1 MAKHPFFKTLEV
13 LGPEHEFSLVDEKL
27 QPLPIVDKVIKEL
40 HGRIVNYVDLGSFTF
55 GKELQAHVAEFK
67 ASEPFDSSKVF
78 EETMHS
84 AVLRIL
90 DFIEKRYDA
99 SLLGSGMHPF
109 LRLDETKVWSHRDR
123 QIYEALGRIF
133 DLRHHGWLNIQ
144 SYQLNLSYANE
155 DEATQLYNALAGV
168 LPYLPAI
175 ASSSPIYESKFGEFV
190 DNRLYFYGINQ
201 KEIPSITG
209 DIIPEPVGSFEEYEK
224 TTIKRYS
231 EDLAK
236 MNAAKCILNKEWLNS
251 RGAVFRFD
259 RRAVE
264 IRIMDEQECVKSDVA
279 LSCFIRALLKG
290 ILRESEQQPPHQV
303 LVENLNAVIR
313 NGLDAKVSHPRG
325 STAREVCLYLL
336 KVAER
341 EASREDRQY
350 MWVVKKRIEE
360 GSLSNL
366 ILRDVKKKMQ
376 KTSLEEAIFSV
387 YSALTKCLEENK
399 VYT

>member
-1 MAKHPFFKTLEV
+1 MYRTLQV
-13 LGPEHEFSLVDEKL
+13 LGPEHEFSVVDEEL
-27 QPLPIVDKVIKEL
+27 QPLPIVDKVIRDL
-40 HGRIVNYVDLGSFTF
+40 HGRVVNCANLANFTL

-67 ASEPFDSSKVF
+67 ANKPFESPKAF

-90 DFIEKRYDA
+90 DFLERRYDA
-99 SLLGSGMHPF
+99 RLLGLGMHPF
-109 LRLDETKVWSHRDR
+109 LRLDEAKVWSHRDR

-133 DLRHHGWLNIQ
+133 NLSQHGWMNIQ
-144 SYQLNLSYANE
+144 SFQLNLSYANE
-155 DEATQLYNALAGV
+155 GEAVRLYNALASV

-175 ASSSPIYESKFGEFV
+175 ASSSPIYESRVGEFL
-190 DNRLYFYGINQ
+190 DNRLYFYEINQ

-224 TTIKRYS
+224 STVRRYS

-236 MNAAKCILNKEWLNS
+236 VSAPKCILNKEWLNS
-251 RGAVFRFD
+251 RGVVFRFD
-259 RRAVE
+259 RRALE

-290 ILRESEQQPPHQV
+290 TLRESDQQTPHQV
-303 LVENLNAVIR
+303 LVENLNAIIKDA
-313 NGLDAKVSHPRG
+313 LDAKVSHPKG
-325 STAREVCLYLL
+325 ATAREVCRYLL
-336 KVAER
+336 KVAEKA
-341 EASREDRQY
+341 ASKEDRQY
-350 MWVVKKRIEE
+350 LWVVKKRIEE
-360 GSLSNL
+360 GNLSNL
-366 ILRDVKKKMQ
+366 ILRDVTKKMQ
-376 KTSLEEAIFSV
+376 KTSPEEAMFSV